1 MAENNL
7 DWVPPGVDTRLAN
20 VARVYDYLL
29 GGSHNFL
36 ADQDV
41 ARSLAAIEP
50 EIRAIAW
57 ANRRFLGRAVRFL
70 SQAGI
75 RQFLDIG
82 SGIPTEGNVHE
93 IAQGADPAAKV
104 VYVDVDQV
112 AIAHSRAILA
122 GSPGATVIE
131 ADVRDPDKILTHDQ
145 TRRFLDL
152 TQPTGLLLV
161 SVLHYVDDADDPWHV
176 LERLREAL
184 APGSYLVICHGTS
197 DERPEVMQ
205 AVGKV
210 FNRSVTTQSHV
221 RSRPEILRFFGD
233 FELVEPG
240 LVHMPLWRP
249 GSPAEVPADP
259 ARYWC
264 LAGVARK
271 PLGPRPAR
279 TLRPGMH
286 VRACMSRHHV
296 PASG

>member
-1 MAENNL
+1 VAANNL
-7 DWVPPGVDTRLAN
+7 DWVPAGVDTRQAN

-41 ARSLAAIEP
+41 ARALAAVQP

-57 ANRRFLGRAVRFL
+57 ANRKFLGRAVRFL
-70 SQAGI
+70 SQTGI

-82 SGIPTEGNVHE
+82 SGIPTNGNVHE
-93 IAQGADPAAKV
+93 IAQATDSSARV

-122 GSPGATVIE
+122 DSPNAAIVE
-131 ADVRDPDKILTHDQ
+131 SDLRAPDKILAHEQ
-145 TRRFLDL
+145 TRRLLDF
-152 TQPTGLLLV
+152 TEPVALLLV
-161 SVLHYVDDADDPWHV
+161 SVLHYVADADDPWRV
-176 LERLREAL
+176 MEELRDAL

-197 DERPEVMQ
+197 DDRPEMMQ
-205 AVGKV
+205 AAERV
-210 FNRSVTTQSHV
+210 FNRSVTTQGHA
-221 RSRPEILRFFGD
+221 RSRAEILRFFGD

-249 GSPAEVPADP
+249 DSPADVPSDP
-259 ARYWC
+259 AKFWC

-271 PLGPRPAR
+271 Q
-279 TLRPGMH
+279 
-286 VRACMSRHHV
+286 
-296 PASG
+296 